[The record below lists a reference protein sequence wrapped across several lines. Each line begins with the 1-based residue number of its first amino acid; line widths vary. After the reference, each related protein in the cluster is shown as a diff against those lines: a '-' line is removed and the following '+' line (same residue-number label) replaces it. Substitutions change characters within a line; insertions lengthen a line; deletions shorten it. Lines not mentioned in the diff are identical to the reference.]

1 MIFFFFFFFQC
12 ALQQPRLSPQVLFSV
27 FLRTK
32 LHSRSPLC
40 IKRCSTAC
48 RRYMCTPQTTSLS
61 LCASNS
67 TTSLPLSIYLYLT
80 PRAPLGMNRAIKPK
94 RQQEVL
100 DLPITNT
107 KQNKNKSLQHRISF
121 SERKKESSSTA
132 SSLTLQA
139 SLPPIARKQTCF
151 LTSSSR
157 SRDNEAPT
165 HQKQSPEL
173 TGSCFVSS
181 LKK

>member
-1 MIFFFFFFFQC
+1 MIFFFFFFFFQC
-12 ALQQPRLSPQVLFSV
+12 ALQQPLLSPQVLFSV

-80 PRAPLGMNRAIKPK
+80 PRAPLGMNLAIKPK

-121 SERKKESSSTA
+121 SERERERERVQARLLHSLYKHHFLRSPESK
-132 SSLTLQA
+132 LA
-139 SLPPIARKQTCF
+139 SLLVLQ
-151 LTSSSR
+151 
-157 SRDNEAPT
+157 EAAT
-165 HQKQSPEL
+165 MKLLHTKKSPEL
-173 TGSCFVSS
+173 TGIFFVS
-181 LKK
+181 